1 MVFSLMSRRK
11 VRYLPLGSLVPRGV
25 SVFLPRAGGST
36 HTHAEYVLHHEGH
49 PPFLAVGVKFPL
61 YFL

>member
-1 MVFSLMSRRK
+1 MFSLMSRSK

-36 HTHAEYVLHHEGH
+36 HTHAEYVLHYEGYTGH
-49 PPFLAVGVKFPL
+49 PHLSSL
-61 YFL
+61 